1 MYTKKQCREFIR
13 HYLVAALWSSHDYRS
28 EPDSDSYDPEAGESM
43 DDSFSPDDLL
53 PSCRADVRSEC
64 MDFLRRCTDEGIDLM
79 MVGGNVEWGAMA
91 QHGHDFWLTR
101 CGHGAGFWDRGYG
114 RVGERLS
121 TFAREAGNRDCS
133 AADSQHFVIE

>member
-28 EPDSDSYDPEAGESM
+28 EVDSSDYDPSAGECM
-43 DDSFSPDDLL
+43 DDSFEPDQLH
-53 PSCRADVRSEC
+53 PGCRADVRNEC
-64 MDFLRRCTDEGIDLM
+64 MDFIRRTHDAGIDLM
-79 MVGGNVEWGAMA
+79 LVGGNVEWGAMA

-114 RVGERLS
+114 AIGETLS
-121 TFAREAGNRDCS
+121 TIAREAGNRDCVPC
-133 AADSQHFVIE
+133 DSDTFTIE